1 MAFVDKYVAEFF
13 QLEMAAFHA
22 RSRLEAETDPEA
34 LHDLRIVI
42 RRLRSLLTPLKKF
55 QDVAPIR
62 SAAAELGRLTTP
74 SRDLEVMTIELER
87 RG

>member
-13 QLEMAAFHA
+13 HLEMAAFHA

-42 RRLRSLLTPLKKF
+42 RRSKRGTP
-55 QDVAPIR
+55 Q
-62 SAAAELGRLTTP
+62 
-74 SRDLEVMTIELER
+74 
-87 RG
+87 